1 MQYIKEVK
9 LREKKTKKRD
19 KNKDEE
25 RGWTT
30 ITRNIG

>member
-25 RGWTT
+25 RGRTT